1 MEVIAVSFIVLFGG
15 TYGIVTILLGRK
27 ETDDLN

>member
-15 TYGIVTILLGRK
+15 TYGVGTILLGRK
-27 ETDDLN
+27 ETDNLN

>member
-15 TYGIVTILLGRK
+15 TYGVGTILLGRK
-27 ETDDLN
+27 ETNDLN

>member
-1 MEVIAVSFIVLFGG
+1 MEVIAISFIVLFGG
-15 TYGIVTILLGRK
+15 TYGVGTILLGRK